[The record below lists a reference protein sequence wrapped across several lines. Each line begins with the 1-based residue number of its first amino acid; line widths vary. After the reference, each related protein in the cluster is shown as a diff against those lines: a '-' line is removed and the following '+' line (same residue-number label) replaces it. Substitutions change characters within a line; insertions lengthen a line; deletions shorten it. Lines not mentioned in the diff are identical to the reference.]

1 MVLINFVHFMVG
13 ASKIIPL
20 DKPVVAFTQQLL
32 QYQWALMGSV
42 AVGTFVHLCRRGLA
56 SSPLQAQF
64 CGNHCTYKEVMFRAI
79 TILHDQGG
87 RCF

>member
-42 AVGTFVHLCRRGLA
+42 AVGTFV
-56 SSPLQAQF
+56 
-64 CGNHCTYKEVMFRAI
+64 
-79 TILHDQGG
+79 
-87 RCF
+87 